1 MKKALL
7 IGLNYSGTDME
18 LGGCQN
24 DMNALEALMK
34 SCDVDVTKKFSI
46 TRNEVLSFFEE
57 AKKLRP
63 IDTLY
68 FCYSGHGTQI
78 ASTLESDKMS
88 EALVFWNGG
97 PSYELLYDR
106 ELKSLVSELACKVIV
121 YLDSCFSGGM
131 TKSLAG
137 IVLDV
142 TNPIKQKFTIQNP
155 AMQIPD
161 FIKSKE
167 IIISRNRQC
176 FMTAC
181 QENETA
187 IDLGGNG
194 AFTAGFL
201 KAWSQNKRTVTT
213 IMKKAISECKRY
225 QKPKFE
231 MINQSSVKLF

>member
-7 IGLNYSGTDME
+7 IGLNYSGTNME
-18 LGGCQN
+18 LSGCQN
-24 DMNALEALMK
+24 DMNSLEPLMK

-57 AKKLRP
+57 AKKLRS

-78 ASTLESDKMS
+78 SSNIESDKMS

-106 ELKSLVSELACKVIV
+106 ELKSLVSELACKVVV

-155 AMQIPD
+155 AMQIPND
-161 FIKSKE
+161 IKSKE
-167 IIISRNRQC
+167 IIISKNRQC

-187 IDLGGNG
+187 IDLGSNG

-213 IMKKAISECKRY
+213 IMKKVISECKRY
-225 QKPKFE
+225 QKPKLE